1 MPAAAV
7 SHKAAIAESILPF
20 VAKPSRYL
28 AGEWNAVVKDPAT
41 ANVRV
46 ALAFPDAYEIGMSHM
61 GLKILYQ
68 LLNARPEFMAERVYA
83 PWLDAEALLRQQRI
97 PLCSH
102 ESALPLESFDIVGFT
117 LQYELSFATI
127 LNMLELGGI
136 PLRSSE
142 RDEQHPLIV
151 AGGPVAFAPEPLADF
166 MDAFLLGDGEEAA
179 LELCEVV
186 REWKRAG
193 TSREELL
200 RAVKGIAGIYVPA
213 LHQPGEVV
221 RKRTALKLDVVDYG
235 RFPVPYMEIVHDRAN
250 IEVMRG
256 CAQGCRFC
264 QAGYIYRPIREH
276 SASKIRGMVA
286 QALQGTGYE
295 EVSLASLS
303 IADLSCLRGLVPP
316 LMASLVPDKT
326 SLSLPS
332 LRVEALNR
340 NKEIAEEIGKVRKT
354 GFTIAPEAGSAR
366 LRKVINKEGFDEDQ
380 IFAAVGNAAR
390 AGWESVK
397 FYFMIGLPTETQ
409 EDLEE
414 LIRVARESAQIARRD
429 SARGFGLTV
438 SASSFVPKPHTPFQ
452 WFAQESMPVL
462 KEKQAYLK
470 ARLREARID
479 FKWHHVES
487 SFLEAVFTLG
497 GREVGAA
504 IALGQQRG
512 CRFDGWTEQFRF
524 HTWMQALADAG
535 VDPYAIANRA
545 RDLDEPLPWDH
556 IDCGVTKQFLKREY
570 KKALQ
575 VKGTPDCHVG
585 PCSNCGEVCVP
596 NWPTWAQEVGM
607 LQVAPSAQSQAPSPG
622 DSENR
627 GHGDTENEGTEGPGS
642 GSPTIGLAGKQSIGH
657 DQSTTRPTDRS
668 APQRQESPGSTRGI
682 PVQKIRFEFQK
693 VGELRY
699 LSHLELMRALQR
711 ALRRASLPL
720 AYTQGFNPQP
730 KASVAQ
736 ALAVG
741 VEGLREL
748 GEVEFTSRVE
758 PDDLLVRWNRQ
769 LPPEL
774 KILRSW
780 EAPLHGSSLSAGV
793 RGAVYQIRL
802 EPNGWDPTTLA
813 SIGTA
818 GACAEFLAQGPIT
831 VEVTKKGEKVTLDAR
846 PFIQEFTAAPSDDG
860 AGTHVGA
867 RTNNG
872 VGNRAG
878 TGGGTPR
885 WDLVLRAGLGGS
897 VKPQAVMRSFLGQ
910 RVPPGEL
917 NRMVSSLRITR
928 TALALESQG

>member
-1 MPAAAV
+1 MPVGPA
-7 SHKAAIAESILPF
+7 SHKAAIAEHILPF
-20 VAKPSRYL
+20 VNKPSRYI
-28 AGEWNAVVKDPAT
+28 AGEWNAVVKDPAM
-41 ANVRV
+41 AEVRV

-68 LLNARPEFMAERVYA
+68 ILNARPDTLAERVYA
-83 PWLDAEALLRQQRI
+83 PWLDAEALFRERRI

-102 ESALPLESFDIVGFT
+102 ESGLPLAGFDILGFT

-127 LNMLELGGI
+127 LNMLDLAGI
-136 PLRSSE
+136 PLRAAE
-142 RDEQHPLIV
+142 RDARHPLVV

-166 MDAFLLGDGEEAA
+166 MDVFLIGDGEEAT
-179 LELCEVV
+179 LELCDVV

-193 TSREELL
+193 GSREELL
-200 RAVKGIAGIYVPA
+200 RAVKAIAGMYVPA

-221 RKRTALKLDVVDYG
+221 RKRTALTLDVVDHG
-235 RFPVPYMEIVHDRAN
+235 KLPVPFMEIVHDRAN

-264 QAGYIYRPIREH
+264 QAGYIYRPIREY
-276 SASKIRGMVA
+276 SAAKIRAMVD
-286 QALQGTGYE
+286 QARRGTGYE
-295 EVSLASLS
+295 EVSLSSLS
-303 IADLSCLRGLVPP
+303 IADLSCLRDLVPP

-340 NKEIAEEIGKVRKT
+340 NKEIAEEIAKVRKT

-366 LRKVINKEGFDEDQ
+366 LRKVINKEGFDEEQ
-380 IFAAVGNAAR
+380 IFTAVQNAAR

-409 EDLEE
+409 ADLDE
-414 LIRVARESAQIARRD
+414 LIRLAKESARIARRE
-429 SARGFGLTV
+429 SPRGFGLTV

-452 WFAQESMPVL
+452 WFAQEPMRVL
-462 KEKQAYLK
+462 KEKQAYLR

-512 CRFDGWTEQFRF
+512 CRFDGWTEQLKFDA
-524 HTWMQALADAG
+524 WMEALAAAG
-535 VDPYAIANRA
+535 VDPYAIANRP
-545 RDLDEPLPWDH
+545 RSLDEALPWDH
-556 IDCGVTKQFLKREY
+556 IDCGVSKQFLQREHR
-570 KKALQ
+570 KALQ

-596 NWPTWAQEVGM
+596 NWRTWAQEVGM
-607 LQVAPSAQSQAPSPG
+607 IPVEPRAEGPEPREAIGQLVHQSIGPDELTKRPIDQSTQGSRVPPAGAAPSPA
-622 DSENR
+622 
-627 GHGDTENEGTEGPGS
+627 
-642 GSPTIGLAGKQSIGH
+642 PTVQ
-657 DQSTTRPTDRS
+657 
-668 APQRQESPGSTRGI
+668 
-682 PVQKIRFEFQK
+682 PVQKIRFEFEK

-711 ALRRASLPL
+711 ALRRAGVPL

-730 KASVAQ
+730 KVSVAQ

-748 GEVEFTSRVE
+748 GEVELTSWVE
-758 PDDLLVRWNRQ
+758 PADLLARWNKQ

-774 KILRSW
+774 KILRTW
-780 EAPLHGSSLSAGV
+780 EAPLNVPSLSAGV
-793 RGAVYQIRL
+793 RGAVYQVRL
-802 EPNGWDPTTLA
+802 LPNGWDPTILA
-813 SIGTA
+813 VLGNA
-818 GACAEFLAQGPIT
+818 GACADFLAQGPIP
-831 VEVTKKGEKVTLDAR
+831 VEVSKKGQTVSLDAR
-846 PFIQEFTAAPSDDG
+846 PFVQEFSASSADG
-860 AGTHVGA
+860 C
-867 RTNNG
+867 
-872 VGNRAG
+872 
-878 TGGGTPR
+878 PQ
-885 WDLVLRAGLGGS
+885 WQLVIRAGLGGS

-910 RVPPGEL
+910 RVPPGTL
-917 NRMVSSLRITR
+917 DRMVSSLRITR
-928 TALALESQG
+928 TALALEGQG

>member
-41 ANVRV
+41 ADVRV

-83 PWLDAEALLRQQRI
+83 PWLDAESLLRQQRI

-127 LNMLELGGI
+127 LNMLELGSI

-221 RKRTALKLDVVDYG
+221 RKRTALRLDVVDYG

-276 SASKIRGMVA
+276 SASKIRGMVG

-303 IADLSCLRGLVPP
+303 IADLSCLRDLVPP

-340 NKEIAEEIGKVRKT
+340 NKEIAEEIGRVRKT

-409 EDLEE
+409 EDLDE
-414 LIRVARESAQIARRD
+414 LIRVAKESARIARRE

-452 WFAQESMPVL
+452 WFAQESMLGL

-596 NWPTWAQEVGM
+596 NWPTWAEQIGM
-607 LQVAPSAQSQAPSPG
+607 ISIQSREPGRPEPTGPSAGWPRAESREPRAPNSETAPLLVAENPLQHRGPSATRLESQASFAGSPLG
-622 DSENR
+622 S
-627 GHGDTENEGTEGPGS
+627 PQGS
-642 GSPTIGLAGKQSIGH
+642 G
-657 DQSTTRPTDRS
+657 
-668 APQRQESPGSTRGI
+668 APASVPVQ

-730 KASVAQ
+730 KVSVAQ

-758 PDDLLVRWNRQ
+758 PDDLLARWNSQ

-774 KILRSW
+774 KILRTW

-802 EPNGWDPTTLA
+802 EPNGWDPSTLA
-813 SIGTA
+813 AIGTA
-818 GACAEFLAQGPIT
+818 GACAKFLAQGPIT

-846 PFIQEFTAAPSDDG
+846 PFIQEFTAAPSD
-860 AGTHVGA
+860 VGA
-867 RTNNG
+867 DTR
-872 VGNRAG
+872 VG
-878 TGGGTPR
+878 TGTRGGTPR

-928 TALALESQG
+928 TALALEGQG

>member
-1 MPAAAV
+1 MPSEREPKMPAAAV
-7 SHKAAIAESILPF
+7 SHKAEITENILPF
-20 VAKPSRYL
+20 VAKPSRYI
-28 AGEWNAVVKDPAT
+28 AGEWNAVAKDPAT
-41 ANVRV
+41 ADVRV

-68 LLNARPEFMAERVYA
+68 LLNARPEILAERVYA
-83 PWLDAEALLRQQRI
+83 PWLDAEALLRQRRI

-102 ESALPLESFDIVGFT
+102 ESGLPLGSFDIVGFT

-127 LNMLELGGI
+127 LNMLDLGGI
-136 PLRSSE
+136 PIRSSD
-142 RDEQHPLIV
+142 RDERHPLIV
-151 AGGPVAFAPEPLADF
+151 AGGPVAFAPEPLAEF
-166 MDAFLLGDGEEAA
+166 MDAFLIGDGEEAT

-186 REWKRAG
+186 RECKRAG
-193 TSREELL
+193 SSREELL
-200 RAVKGIAGIYVPA
+200 RAVKGIAGMYVPA

-221 RKRTALKLDVVDYG
+221 RKRTALKLDAVDYG

-303 IADLSCLRGLVPP
+303 IADLSCLRDLVPP
-316 LMASLVPDKT
+316 LMASLIPDKT

-380 IFAAVGNAAR
+380 IFTAVGNAAR

-409 EDLEE
+409 ADLDE
-414 LIRVARESAQIARRD
+414 LIRVAREAARIARRE
-429 SARGFGLTV
+429 SPRGFGLTV

-452 WFAQESMPVL
+452 WFAQEPMAVL

-470 ARLREARID
+470 GRLREARID

-524 HTWMQALADAG
+524 DTWMQALADAG

-545 RDLDEPLPWDH
+545 RDLEARLPWDH
-556 IDCGVTKQFLKREY
+556 IDCGVTKQFLKREH

-607 LQVAPSAQSQAPSPG
+607 IEVTGNVSAG
-622 DSENR
+622 DSEKRSTGETENR
-627 GHGDTENEGTEGPGS
+627 GRGDTENRGTGEPGS
-642 GSPTIGLAGKQSIGH
+642 GSPTRGQQVDASSGPDDQLTDRPI
-657 DQSTTRPTDRS
+657 DQSTGRSQEAPTA
-668 APQRQESPGSTRGI
+668 APVH

-711 ALRRASLPL
+711 ALRRAGLPL

-730 KASVAQ
+730 KLSVAQ

-748 GEVEFTSRVE
+748 GEVELTSRVE
-758 PDDLLVRWNRQ
+758 PNDLPARWNSQ

-780 EAPLHGSSLSAGV
+780 EAPLHGPSLSAGV
-793 RGAVYQIRL
+793 RGAVYQIQL

-813 SIGTA
+813 AIGTA
-818 GACAEFLAQGPIT
+818 GACAEFLEQSPIP
-831 VEVTKKGEKVTLDAR
+831 VEVIKKGEKVTLDAR
-846 PFIQEFTAAPSDDG
+846 PFIQVFAAAPSEDG
-860 AGTHVGA
+860 AGT
-867 RTNNG
+867 RTG
-872 VGNRAG
+872 DGI
-878 TGGGTPR
+878 PR

-897 VKPQAVMRSFLGQ
+897 VKPQAVMRRFLGQ

-928 TALALESQG
+928 TALALEGQG

>member
-1 MPAAAV
+1 MPAAAE
-7 SHKAAIAESILPF
+7 SHKATIAEHILPF
-20 VAKPSRYL
+20 VTKPSRYL
-28 AGEWNAVVKDPAT
+28 AGEWNAVTKDPAT
-41 ANVRV
+41 AEVRV

-68 LLNARPEFMAERVYA
+68 LLNARPEILAERVFA
-83 PWLDAEALLRQQRI
+83 PWLDAEALFRQHHI

-102 ESALPLESFDIVGFT
+102 DSGLPLASFDIVGFT

-127 LNMLELGGI
+127 LNMLDLGAI

-142 RDEQHPLIV
+142 RDERHPLIV

-166 MDAFLLGDGEEAA
+166 MDAFLIGDGEEAA
-179 LELCEVV
+179 LDLCGVV
-186 REWKRAG
+186 REWRRAG
-193 TSREELL
+193 GTREELL
-200 RAVKGIAGIYVPA
+200 RAVKGIAGMYVPA

-235 RFPVPYMEIVHDRAN
+235 RFPVPYMGIVHDRAN

-276 SASKIRGMVA
+276 SAPKIRAMVD
-286 QALQGTGYE
+286 QALKGTGYE

-303 IADLSCLRGLVPP
+303 IADLSCLRDLVPP
-316 LMASLVPDKT
+316 LMADLIPDKT

-366 LRKVINKEGFDEDQ
+366 LRRVINKEGFDEDQ
-380 IFAAVGNAAR
+380 IFTAVQNAAR

-409 EDLEE
+409 DDLDE
-414 LIRVARESAQIARRD
+414 LIRVAKESTRIARRE
-429 SARGFGLTV
+429 SPRGFGLTV

-452 WFAQESMPVL
+452 WFAQEPMPVL
-462 KEKQAYLK
+462 KAKQAYLK

-479 FKWHHVES
+479 FKWHDVES

-524 HTWMQALADAG
+524 DTWMQALADAG
-535 VDPYAIANRA
+535 VDAYAIANRA

-556 IDCGVTKQFLKREY
+556 IDCGVSKQFLKREY

-596 NWPTWAQEVGM
+596 NWRTWAQDVGLIQIE
-607 LQVAPSAQSQAPSPG
+607 LQAPSAEDAEPGTPASGGVAESREPSTEPG
-622 DSENR
+622 EA
-627 GHGDTENEGTEGPGS
+627 
-642 GSPTIGLAGKQSIGH
+642 IGQQVDPSIGS
-657 DQSTTRPTDRS
+657 DQLTNRPIDH
-668 APQRQESPGSTRGI
+668 STRRSRVPPGGVPSEQ

-699 LSHLELMRALQR
+699 LSHLELMRVLHR

-730 KASVAQ
+730 KISVAQ

-741 VEGLREL
+741 VEGLREQ

-758 PDDLLVRWNRQ
+758 PDDLLARWNRQ
-769 LPPEL
+769 LPPGL
-774 KILRSW
+774 KILRTW
-780 EAPLHGSSLSAGV
+780 EAPLHGPSLSAGV

-802 EPNGWDPTTLA
+802 EPNGWEPSTLA
-813 SIGTA
+813 VIGTA
-818 GACAEFLAQGPIT
+818 GACADFLAQGPIT
-831 VEVTKKGEKVTLDAR
+831 VEVNKKGEKVTLDAR
-846 PFIQEFTAAPSDDG
+846 PFIQAFTAAPWNG
-860 AGTHVGA
+860 AGADTGA
-867 RTNNG
+867 G
-872 VGNRAG
+872 AG
-878 TGGGTPR
+878 HGAPR
-885 WDLVLRAGLGGS
+885 WDLVLRSGLGGS
-897 VKPQAVMRSFLGQ
+897 VKHQAVLRNFLGQ
-910 RVPPGEL
+910 RVPPGKL
-917 NRMVSSLRITR
+917 DRMVSSLRITR
-928 TALALESQG
+928 TALALEGQG